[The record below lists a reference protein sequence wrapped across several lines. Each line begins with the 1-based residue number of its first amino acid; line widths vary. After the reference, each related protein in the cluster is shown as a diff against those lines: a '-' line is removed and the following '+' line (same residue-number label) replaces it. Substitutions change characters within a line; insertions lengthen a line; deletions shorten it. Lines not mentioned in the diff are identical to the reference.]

1 MNRKKLMIK
10 KQTLIGDI
18 TILALTVM
26 LAVLAMCLSGCGRE
40 SERVSHN
47 IAQEA
52 DNFNVLRRVVVINT
66 RTDKAEFECI
76 GRIAVD
82 VGSKRLDIIV
92 ETDKGK
98 YQKHIVNLTGNNM
111 YIVEDLGGA
120 EVNKYKYEINY
131 LPEMIQP
138 FDIVT
143 KD

>member
-1 MNRKKLMIK
+1 MNKKRIIIK
-10 KQTLIGDI
+10 SRTIAGIALILVLLI
-18 TILALTVM
+18 M
-26 LAVLAMCLSGCGRE
+26 LAALAMCLSGCGRE

-76 GRIAVD
+76 GRIAVE
-82 VGSKRLDIIV
+82 VGSKRLNIIV

>member
-1 MNRKKLMIK
+1 MKIK
-10 KQTLIGDI
+10 TRTVSRIILIMAACI
-18 TILALTVM
+18 ILAAVAAA
-26 LAVLAMCLSGCGRE
+26 LAACGRE
-40 SERVSHN
+40 SDRVSYN

-76 GRIAVD
+76 GRIAVEID
-82 VGSKRLDIIV
+82 ENRLDIIV
-92 ETDKGK
+92 ETDENK

-120 EVNKYKYEINY
+120 EVSQYRYEINY
-131 LPEMIQP
+131 LPEMILP
-138 FDIVT
+138 FDVVT

>member
-1 MNRKKLMIK
+1 MNKK
-10 KQTLIGDI
+10 I
-18 TILALTVM
+18 TIIKSRTVAKLTLVLVLLIIMAAVAAALA
-26 LAVLAMCLSGCGRE
+26 GCGKE
-40 SERVSHN
+40 SSRVSQN

-76 GRIAVD
+76 GRIAVE
-82 VGSKRLDIIV
+82 VGSKRLNIIV
-92 ETDKGK
+92 ETDEGK

-120 EVNKYKYEINY
+120 EVNKYKYEVNY

>member
-1 MNRKKLMIK
+1 MINYEFKKVIPAIVL
-10 KQTLIGDI
+10 LI
-18 TILALTVM
+18 ALGVT
-26 LAVLAMCLSGCGRE
+26 AAAMAGCGNE
-40 SERVSHN
+40 SERVSQN

-66 RTDKAEFECI
+66 RTDKVEFECI
-76 GRIAVD
+76 GRISVE
-82 VGSKRLDIIV
+82 VGSKRLNIIV
-92 ETDKGK
+92 ETDNNK
-98 YQKHIVNLTGNNM
+98 YKKHIVNLTGNNM

-143 KD
+143 KE

>member
-1 MNRKKLMIK
+1 MKYKVMMIA
-10 KQTLIGDI
+10 LLLVCL
-18 TILALTVM
+18 LA
-26 LAVLAMCLSGCGRE
+26 GCGRE
-40 SERVSHN
+40 SHRVSYN

-82 VGSKRLDIIV
+82 VGSERLDIII
-92 ETDKGK
+92 ETNKGK
-98 YQKHIVNLTGNNM
+98 YQKHIVNLTDNNM

-120 EVNKYKYEINY
+120 EVNKYRYEINY
-131 LPEMIQP
+131 LPEMILP
-138 FDIVT
+138 FDMVE

>member
-1 MNRKKLMIK
+1 MINNEFKKV
-10 KQTLIGDI
+10 
-18 TILALTVM
+18 ILAIVLLII
-26 LAVLAMCLSGCGRE
+26 LAAVAVALAGCGRE

-66 RTDKAEFECI
+66 RTDKVEFECI
-76 GRIAVD
+76 GRISVE
-82 VGSKRLDIIV
+82 VGSKRLNIIV
-92 ETDKGK
+92 ETDNNK
-98 YQKHIVNLTGNNM
+98 YKKHIVNLTGNNM

>member
-1 MNRKKLMIK
+1 MKKLNDL
-10 KQTLIGDI
+10 LII
-18 TILALTVM
+18 MLVVM
-26 LAVLAMCLSGCGRE
+26 LVVIVLLGCGKQ
-40 SERVSHN
+40 SERVSQN

-52 DNFNVLRRVVVINT
+52 DNFNILRRVVIINT
-66 RTDKAEFECI
+66 RTDKVEFECI
-76 GRIAVD
+76 GRIAVE
-82 VGSKRLDIIV
+82 VKTKRLNIIV

-98 YQKHIVNLTGNNM
+98 YQKHIVNLTNNNM

-131 LPEMIQP
+131 LPKMIQP

>member
-1 MNRKKLMIK
+1 MNKKRIIIK
-10 KQTLIGDI
+10 SRTIAGIALILVLLI
-18 TILALTVM
+18 M
-26 LAVLAMCLSGCGRE
+26 LAALAMCLSGCGRE

-76 GRIAVD
+76 GRIAVN
-82 VGSKRLDIIV
+82 VGFKRLDIIV

-111 YIVEDLGGA
+111 YIIEDLGGA